1 MSPATLFLVATPL
14 GNLEDL
20 TPRAARTLKDV
31 FAVYAEDTR
40 RSRILL
46 EHLGLDKPLKSLF
59 EHNERAR
66 TGEVIELLAAGH
78 DVALV
83 SDAGT
88 PGVSDPGA
96 ELVAAVVSAGFAVSP
111 VPGPSA
117 LTAAL
122 SVAGFAAA
130 STDVWFVGFLPAKGR
145 ERRDLIE
152 RIGRNRGVVVLF
164 EAPHRA
170 RATLDELAALEPARP
185 ACLCRELT
193 KLFQEVRHAAIAEL
207 ANWAAGEVRGELT
220 LVLGP
225 SSAPLTTASDE
236 AVDAALA
243 RCLEAGL
250 SPRDAST
257 AVAAVLQVSRRTVYG
272 RCQQLKPT

>member
-20 TPRAARTLKDV
+20 TPRAARCLKDV
-31 FAVYAEDTR
+31 HAIYAEDTR

-46 EHLGLDKPLKSLF
+46 DHLGLGKPLKSLF
-59 EHNERAR
+59 EHNERGRAD
-66 TGEVIELLAAGH
+66 EVLALLAAGR

-96 ELVAAVVSAGFAVSP
+96 ELVAAVVAAGFPVSP
-111 VPGPSA
+111 IPGPSA

-130 STDVWFVGFLPAKGR
+130 STDVWFVGFLPTKGK
-145 ERRDLIE
+145 ERRELVE
-152 RIGRNRGVVVLF
+152 RIGRYRGVVVLF

-170 RATLDELAALEPARP
+170 RTTFEELAGLEPRRR

-193 KLFQEVRHAAIAEL
+193 KVFQEVRHAGISEL
-207 ANWAAGEVRGELT
+207 ADWALGEVRGELT

-225 SSAPLTTASDE
+225 SSAPPETASDE
-236 AVDAALA
+236 AIDAALA
-243 RCLEAGL
+243 RCLKAGL

-257 AVAAVLQVSRRTVYG
+257 AVAAILQASRRTVYG
-272 RCQQLKPT
+272 RCQQLKPA